1 MFILPYLIL
10 MLEILLGTLIG
21 VILGT
26 ISGIIPGVHANTL
39 AAVLMSL
46 QAFLLTVLGPA
57 ALAGAL
63 FAALITHTF
72 VDAVPSTFLGI
83 PDADTSLAVLPA
95 HALCLEGNGEE
106 AVRIAALGSACAI
119 VIAVP
124 VSVVCYLLLPALQP
138 YFDWWIGILLIA
150 SIGYMIVTSEAP
162 GWALAI
168 FALSGVLGAFALHY
182 TFLSWHTVSGTS
194 AILMP
199 LLTGLFGISVLLV
212 ASQGTLP
219 AQHFSGLRIED
230 RAVIKYS
237 LLGTGAGVAV
247 GWLPGLSTASANGVL
262 ASIIGYEKDRRT
274 YILATNAANTANAFI
289 GLAALFALSRMR
301 NGVMAAIAEIPLPSL
316 GSLMVIGIL
325 AACAAYFI
333 TIRLSASAWRL
344 NGIDS
349 GNLNRMVIAFIV
361 LLSIVLS
368 GPFGFCILLLA
379 TAVGLVPHLVNVPRM
394 YCMGAIMVPVMLF
407 SFGIAWI

>member
-1 MFILPYLIL
+1 MSILPYLFS

-21 VILGT
+21 VVLGT

-39 AAVLMSL
+39 AGVLLSL
-46 QAFLLTVLGPA
+46 QALFLSVLGPV
-57 ALAGAL
+57 ALAGTL

-83 PDADTSLAVLPA
+83 PEADTSLAVLPA

-106 AVRIAALGSACAI
+106 AVRIAALGSACAM

-124 VSVVCYLLLPALQP
+124 VSVLCFLLLPALQP
-138 YFDWWIGILLIA
+138 YFDWWIGILLVA
-150 SIGYMIVTSEAP
+150 SIGYMIVTSDAP
-162 GWALAI
+162 GWALGI
-168 FALSGVLGAFALHY
+168 FAVSGVLGAFALHY
-182 TFLSWHTVSGTS
+182 AFLSWHTLSGGS

-219 AQHFSGLRIED
+219 VQHFSGLRIED
-230 RAVIKYS
+230 KAVIKYS
-237 LLGTGAGVAV
+237 LLGTGAGIAV

-262 ASIIGYEKDRRT
+262 ASVIGIEKDRRS

-301 NGVMAAIAEIPLPSL
+301 NGVMAALAEIPLPSM
-316 GSLMVIGIL
+316 SELMVAGIL
-325 AACAAYFI
+325 ASCAAYLI
-333 TIRLSASAWRL
+333 TIGLSTSAGRL
-344 NGIDS
+344 NGFDS
-349 GNLNRMVIAFIV
+349 RILNRAVIAFVV
-361 LLSIVLS
+361 LLSLVLT

-379 TAVGLVPHLVNVPRM
+379 TIVGFVPHLVNVPRM
-394 YCMGAIMVPVMLF
+394 YCMGAIMVPVMLY
-407 SFGIAWI
+407 SFGLAWI